1 MRAERQEALVRRILA
16 HLDARTT
23 DTGAGP
29 HREPVASYVDPVRH
43 AREVG
48 ELFSELPLAI
58 AHSSQLARP
67 GDFLTH
73 DASGVPL
80 LVVRRDDGE
89 LAAYL
94 NVCRHRGTRVEDL
107 PCGSKKAFV
116 CPYHAWS
123 YGRDG
128 SLLGIPHEDGF
139 AGIARDER
147 GLVPVGVGEAAGLV
161 FVRPSRGTPHL
172 DLAAW
177 LGSAADELAGFG
189 TTTAHVY
196 APRAVTKDL
205 SWKLAID
212 IFLEAYH
219 LRTAHRDSIYRL
231 FFDNIGLVDT
241 SGPHLRTV
249 FPKRSIREL
258 PARPTTEWKLREHA
272 NILYHLF
279 PNTLA
284 LVQPDHV
291 SMFHAWP
298 LGPARTLVQ
307 SYTLVPEP
315 PVTEKAQRY
324 WDANNAIL
332 YGATEEDFTLGESI
346 QRGLASGA
354 NTELTFGAFE
364 HALTH
369 FHAQVAELARA
380 PRIREQ

>member
-1 MRAERQEALVRRILA
+1 MRAELQQALVRRVLA

-23 DTGAGP
+23 DTGTGP
-29 HREPVASYVDPVRH
+29 HRQPVAAYLDPVRH
-43 AREVG
+43 AREAA
-48 ELFSELPLAI
+48 LFTDLPVAI
-58 AHSSQLARP
+58 AHASQLAKP

-73 DASGVPL
+73 DASGVSL
-80 LVVRRDDGE
+80 LVVRRDDGT

-94 NVCRHRGTRVEDL
+94 NVCRHRGTRVEGL

-139 AGIARDER
+139 PGIARDER
-147 GLVPVGVGEAAGLV
+147 GLVRVGCGEAAGLV
-161 FVRPSRGTPHL
+161 FVRPSPAAPSPL
-172 DLAAW
+172 DLPGW
-177 LGSAADELAGFG
+177 LGDTLDELVGFG
-189 TTTAHVY
+189 TAAAHVY
-196 APRAVTKDL
+196 APRSVTRDI

-212 IFLEAYH
+212 IFLETYH
-219 LRTAHRDSIYRL
+219 LRMAHRDSIYRL
-231 FFDNIGLVDT
+231 FFDNVGLVDT
-241 SGPHLRTV
+241 VGPHLRTV
-249 FPKRSIREL
+249 FPKRTIREL
-258 PARPTTEWKLREHA
+258 PARPPSDWRLREHA

-315 PVTEKAQRY
+315 PITEKAQRY

-332 YGATEEDFTLGESI
+332 YGATEEDFVLGESI

-354 NTELTFGAFE
+354 NTELVFGAFE

-369 FHAQVAELARA
+369 FHAQVDRFATAS
-380 PRIREQ
+380 RIGA